1 MTVRERI
8 IAIRL
13 SEKINKNPEFS
24 EYIGVSAKME
34 RTKQKNMPQ
43 NQNALKKVS

>member
-24 EYIGVSAKME
+24 EHIGVSAKME
-34 RTKQKNMPQ
+34 RIEQKNTSRKQ
-43 NQNALKKVS
+43 NTLKMVS